1 MGLDPK
7 FIGRGCDA
15 ERGSLD
21 EALAVSIE
29 RCDAQEMPLVAQDGV
44 REKQASCLDG
54 PASESKNHEA

>member
-29 RCDAQEMPLVAQDGV
+29 RCDAQEMPIVAQDGV
-44 REKQASCLDG
+44 RKKQATS
-54 PASESKNHEA
+54 